1 MRCYDNCPKVQSWQD
16 EAVRF
21 LATEEGEYWCKILQT
36 TLVATRAVGTLGD
49 DKQRSEPSC
58 QSYLHLL
65 VTLCCMCYGS
75 YQIYTVQ
82 VKLRGC
88 LV

>member
-21 LATEEGEYWCKILQT
+21 LATEECEYWCKILQT
-36 TLVATRAVGTLGD
+36 TLVATRAVGTLGG

-58 QSYLHLL
+58 QSYFASACNIVLHVLW
-65 VTLCCMCYGS
+65 
-75 YQIYTVQ
+75 
-82 VKLRGC
+82 KLPELHSTGETKR
-88 LV
+88 LP